1 MFLCVKLVQLIMS
14 LWSSWGWYGGLSL
27 KTMEQLWVAA
37 HVANLT
43 SPQGVKS
50 TSWVDYN
57 QNMLSIDFILL
68 SHQIH
73 VLKLNPDVLAWCHSL
88 GSKLQPAK
96 CFWLLFGMHPPV
108 WQVTSPPLVF
118 SYFNWLVKNSHIDGC
133 LAASDH
139 FKCFFFFHS
148 PAYSTVVI
156 NKDPT
161 ITTCQMGD

>member
-1 MFLCVKLVQLIMS
+1 MFLCMKLVQPIMS
-14 LWSSWGWYGGLSL
+14 LWLSGQWYGGLSL
-27 KTMEQLWVAA
+27 KTMEQLWGAA

-43 SPQGVKS
+43 SPQGVIS
-50 TSWVDYN
+50 TSWVN
-57 QNMLSIDFILL
+57 CNHFIML

-133 LAASDH
+133 AWQPAIVSGVCL
-139 FKCFFFFHS
+139 FFRS
-148 PAYSTVVI
+148 LAYSTVVV
-156 NKDPT
+156 NNDPT
-161 ITTCQMGD
+161 ITTYQLGD